1 MKNVAIVGANGNAGA
16 NLVREALAK
25 GYKVTAIVRN
35 KEYKNNDVRVIYK
48 DILSIDKSDLLDQD
62 VVITA
67 FGGWDD
73 EGRRLH
79 TDGLL
84 HLANLLSHTH
94 TRLLVVGGA
103 GSLYTD
109 ESHTTRLVDTSEF
122 PDEYKPT
129 ANAMAK
135 GLDEL
140 RKRDDVR
147 WTYLSPAADFEVDM
161 PRTGEYIVSGEVFT
175 LNSKGQSMISYAD
188 YAIAMI
194 DEIENE
200 KFIQKRF
207 SVNSK

>member
-1 MKNVAIVGANGNAGA
+1 MKNVAIIGANGNAGA

-109 ESHTTRLVDTSEF
+109 ESHTTRLVDTPEF

-140 RKRDDVR
+140 RRRDDVR